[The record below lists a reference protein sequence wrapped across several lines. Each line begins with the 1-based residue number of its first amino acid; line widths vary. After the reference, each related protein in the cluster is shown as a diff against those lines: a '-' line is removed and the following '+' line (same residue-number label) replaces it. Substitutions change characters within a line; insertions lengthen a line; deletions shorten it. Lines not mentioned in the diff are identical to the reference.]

1 MKKLVMAILIMAGI
15 TATAQ
20 DHQRKGKKGDMKDL
34 TPEQVATIQTKKMT
48 LVLDLNE
55 SQQKKIKTILTEDAT
70 ARKAKMEERKANKE
84 EGKKLLTSEE
94 KYQME
99 IERLNHQIA
108 RKEQMKSILND
119 EQFENW
125 EKMDHR
131 RKMRGKGK
139 NRDNRKE
146 KRSAKE

>member
-1 MKKLVMAILIMAGI
+1 MKKLVMTIIIMVGI

-20 DHQRKGKKGDMKDL
+20 NHNTKGKIGDIKDL
-34 TPEQVATIQTKKMT
+34 TAEQVATIQTKKMT
-48 LVLDLNE
+48 LALDLNE
-55 SQQKKIKTILTEDAT
+55 SQQEKIKTILTQDAT

-84 EGKKLLTSEE
+84 VGKKVLTTDE
-94 KYQME
+94 KYAME
-99 IERLNHQIA
+99 ITRLDRQIA

-119 EQFENW
+119 EQFIKW

-139 NRDNRKE
+139 DKRDNKG
-146 KRSAKE
+146 KRSERE